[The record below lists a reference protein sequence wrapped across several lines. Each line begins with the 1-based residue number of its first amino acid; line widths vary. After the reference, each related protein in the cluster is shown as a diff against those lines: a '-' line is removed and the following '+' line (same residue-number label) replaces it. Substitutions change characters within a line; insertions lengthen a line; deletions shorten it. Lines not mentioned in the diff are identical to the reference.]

1 MKIIL
6 SENLRRKYF
15 VDKKINEKIS
25 IFTQA
30 ITELGNLYKNS
41 KNANVLDTVSVL
53 AKMIEKYKTSEYDEI
68 MNDIYCFLNNNR
80 VLILIDSMDRYDVRA
95 TEVVL
100 IVQSL
105 VEVAFKFYS
114 HVEYNIIIKIALP
127 AELSPLFIYKLPE
140 KHQSNTVAI
149 EWKYKELIKMIA
161 IRFLY
166 YCQEKSNNKDLIEL
180 GRKYAIDD
188 FYENY
193 YAAKNFLLEF
203 LPEKCPTNI
212 SLHFDTLAYCIRH
225 TQKKPRQLMK
235 VFNMF
240 IQCFLDKENIK
251 YFHDYPEK
259 IGYYIHRTQR
269 DIIYDTLNMYN
280 NLTENQIVK
289 VCSDALHKKN
299 YIVTKKEIINSLKE
313 ALKKVYKTEDKNN
326 VRLDAE
332 DYFEMIKESGLI
344 GKVYRNSYVEKNNLW
359 FENPNILKLII
370 TLFEYQ
376 LKERLPLSDNDQCV
390 LHPMCYEYFENYID
404 YNAFVYPL
412 PIDDEEDIDQ
422 VDTYLRDLLF
432 D

>member
-149 EWKYKELIKMIA
+149 EWKYKIPL
-161 IRFLY
+161 L
-166 YCQEKSNNKDLIEL
+166 LP
-180 GRKYAIDD
+180 RKI
-188 FYENY
+188 
-193 YAAKNFLLEF
+193 
-203 LPEKCPTNI
+203 
-212 SLHFDTLAYCIRH
+212 
-225 TQKKPRQLMK
+225 
-235 VFNMF
+235 
-240 IQCFLDKENIK
+240 
-251 YFHDYPEK
+251 
-259 IGYYIHRTQR
+259 
-269 DIIYDTLNMYN
+269 
-280 NLTENQIVK
+280 
-289 VCSDALHKKN
+289 
-299 YIVTKKEIINSLKE
+299 
-313 ALKKVYKTEDKNN
+313 
-326 VRLDAE
+326 
-332 DYFEMIKESGLI
+332 
-344 GKVYRNSYVEKNNLW
+344 
-359 FENPNILKLII
+359 
-370 TLFEYQ
+370 
-376 LKERLPLSDNDQCV
+376 
-390 LHPMCYEYFENYID
+390 
-404 YNAFVYPL
+404 
-412 PIDDEEDIDQ
+412 
-422 VDTYLRDLLF
+422 
-432 D
+432 